1 MNRFEERIEEGLG
14 RFAEHA
20 TPSSTAFETFRT
32 RIAEG
37 ADQSEVEIVMLQRN
51 EESTNRRNVAW
62 MVSAAAVVVAVLVAA
77 ILIQDDDTVI
87 IDEPEVTTSIPE
99 ESASPTTVAEVDP
112 TTTTEAAPDV
122 AEAPTVA
129 RPDPAPAAAPSDLAY
144 EDWLAETVVFAQ
156 NRHEGDWIHFL
167 ASEFGQTLA
176 AEDGALA
183 RSDAYRFVAQCG
195 VMSSSSSHLDEAP
208 GLPEN
213 AAIAAVYQ
221 ELLDLES
228 VRWQYQLA
236 QCDSVDHEL
245 VKAGLSRF
253 PSLESPDFPLGS
265 AKCAELKT
273 VIEDETGEAPDPFCF
288 PAEGAGITV
297 DRELPEEFETWV
309 DENWR

>member
-99 ESASPTTVAEVDP
+99 ESASPTTVAQVDP

-129 RPDPAPAAAPSDLAY
+129 RPDPAPAAAPSDLPY
-144 EDWLAETVVFAQ
+144 EDWLAEAIVFAE
-156 NRHEGDWIHFL
+156 NRHEGDFLHFFV
-167 ASEFGQTLA
+167 AEFGKTFA
-176 AEDGALA
+176 FEDEALEHSA
-183 RSDAYRFVAQCG
+183 GYGFVARCDI
-195 VMSSSSSHLDEAP
+195 MPYTSSHLDEAP
-208 GLPEN
+208 GLPE
-213 AAIAAVYQ
+213 
-221 ELLDLES
+221 
-228 VRWQYQLA
+228 
-236 QCDSVDHEL
+236 
-245 VKAGLSRF
+245 
-253 PSLESPDFPLGS
+253 
-265 AKCAELKT
+265 
-273 VIEDETGEAPDPFCF
+273 
-288 PAEGAGITV
+288 
-297 DRELPEEFETWV
+297 
-309 DENWR
+309 